1 MIDEDQNYSAKKKI
15 GPALPAGP
23 RCVFQCH
30 PAFVNKNG
38 KLSAKKSN
46 LSAKSTL
53 SGKKRRYLYNS
64 DHFLKN
70 KLISDFFVGLFP
82 LVKNFL
88 LDFKSLILWYQ
99 CLLSQR
105 FILDE
110 RKWTKESQ
118 DIMISI
124 LATAD
129 IEIFETMSKLLQQ
142 EPK

>member
-1 MIDEDQNYSAKKKI
+1 MTISDGQVFFLFLWRSTLVKTISLDKYFVAINEIVFTCVDGKKKTCLSVIDEDQNYSAKKKI

-82 LVKNFL
+82 LVKFFL
-88 LDFKSLILWYQ
+88 LDFKSLIL
-99 CLLSQR
+99 
-105 FILDE
+105 
-110 RKWTKESQ
+110 
-118 DIMISI
+118 
-124 LATAD
+124 
-129 IEIFETMSKLLQQ
+129 
-142 EPK
+142 

>member
-1 MIDEDQNYSAKKKI
+1 MAVYAGKNDFVGQIFCGYQRNCFYVCRREKKTCLSVIDEDQNYSAKKKI

-82 LVKNFL
+82 LVKFFL
-88 LDFKSLILWYQ
+88 LDFKSLIL
-99 CLLSQR
+99 
-105 FILDE
+105 
-110 RKWTKESQ
+110 
-118 DIMISI
+118 
-124 LATAD
+124 
-129 IEIFETMSKLLQQ
+129 
-142 EPK
+142 